1 MTGDGV
7 TLVFTSKN
15 RNGYATASI
24 NGNATI
30 DLKPPKSGGTAG
42 IVIFG
47 DRNMPTGTSFSF
59 NGGATQYLGG
69 AIYLPKGAVSFSGG
83 ASTSTGCTQL
93 IGNTVTFTGNSKFAL
108 NCNSYGTKP
117 FSPLVVKLTG

>member
-1 MTGDGV
+1 M

-30 DLKPPKSGGTAG
+30 NLKAPKTGTTAG

-47 DRNMPTGTSFSF
+47 DRGMPTGTSFTF

-69 AIYLPKGAVSFSGG
+69 AVYVPKGAVSFSGG
-83 ASTSTGCTQL
+83 VSTSTNCTQL
-93 IGNTVTFTGNSKFAL
+93 IGNTVTFTGNSGFAL

-117 FSPLVVKLTG
+117 FSPLKVKLTS